1 VLPNKISKTRPIQ
14 ENCTKIFVHYLMIYG
29 FYIFRD
35 VFLRSPM
42 LVRLSCQFSPCV
54 FPPTLLCS
62 PPQHI
67 HAGNLVLI
75 CPKHFLIPCSP
86 VKSLPNF
93 RELLRLF
100 LF

>member
-1 VLPNKISKTRPIQ
+1 
-14 ENCTKIFVHYLMIYG
+14 
-29 FYIFRD
+29 
-35 VFLRSPM
+35 
-42 LVRLSCQFSPCV
+42 LSCQFSPCV

-62 PPQHI
+62 PPQPI

-100 LF
+100 LFPFVQLFVFLQRPQTPRRLCAVSTGLCSGRNCAKPLDVRQSA